1 MTDKQRFKN
10 LLSEAA
16 HAIDR
21 GQDSRA
27 LLILDQARLML
38 INPVVPRVAP
48 EDDPNRSVTDRG
60 AWRAARGE
68 RQNTTA
74 PAG

>member
-1 MTDKQRFKN
+1 MTNKLRFKN
-10 LLSEAA
+10 LIFEAA

-48 EDDPNRSVTDRG
+48 EDDPNRSAED
-60 AWRAARGE
+60 RAAWS
-68 RQNTTA
+68 A
-74 PAG
+74 AKAG